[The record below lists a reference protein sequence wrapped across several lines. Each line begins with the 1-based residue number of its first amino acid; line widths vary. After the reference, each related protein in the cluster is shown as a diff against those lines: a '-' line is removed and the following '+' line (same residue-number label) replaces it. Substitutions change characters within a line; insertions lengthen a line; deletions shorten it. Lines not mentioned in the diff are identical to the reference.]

1 MPIYVS
7 GSGGLTIYGSSS
19 VSSSLPGGLPASRNF
34 VRSLSSSTYVSAST
48 FWGNGAS
55 LSGISAG
62 EWDGTTT
69 NPMSGSSTLEV
80 VGKAYFGHN
89 VYITGGIQAEALV
102 NAAGGIQSTTYSG
115 SSTLQAVG
123 NAIIG
128 GNLSVSGNIETAAT
142 GDVTANRGIF
152 SNALTL
158 NNGTAAL
165 PIVTATAA
173 ISGATSV
180 TAGTFIGGNLN
191 RHFINELS
199 MSHVSVTTVGIGTG
213 SCTDSTNSVYME
225 HTASQFSIAITTSG
239 INGLDAGSEATS
251 KWYAVFLVS
260 GSSGVGG
267 LLSLSDSAPTMP
279 SGFTYKRRLG
289 WVYNH
294 SDDDLQNFVQ
304 GGTGRERECYWGE
317 TAANYLNV
325 LTNGDAAVRTAV
337 DCSALIPPTAHGY
350 TVRMYHGDE
359 SDQYRDQSYATP
371 LALSGSGPNW
381 IAIRGGKYGDTTREG
396 PGLMAAPF
404 YFPQHPGDGQI
415 RGFDYI
421 TYYNGE
427 LTADI
432 LGWKETI

>member
-165 PIVTATAA
+165 PTVTATAA

-180 TAGTFIGGNLN
+180 TAGTFVGGNLN
-191 RHFINELS
+191 RHFINELT
-199 MSHVSVTTVGIGTG
+199 MSRPSVSTVKLHPGQ
-213 SCTDSTNSVYME
+213 CTDSTNTVYMNL
-225 HTASQFSIAITTSG
+225 TASVTLNIATTGIDALDTGAEASNTWYAAYVVSGTSG
-239 INGLDAGSEATS
+239 M
-251 KWYAVFLVS
+251 
-260 GSSGVGG
+260 GG
-267 LLSLSDSAPTMP
+267 LLSTSETSPTMP
-279 SGFTYKRRLG
+279 AGYTYKRRVG
-289 WVYNH
+289 WARNDSS
-294 SDDDLQNFVQ
+294 SDLLDFRQT
-304 GGTGRERECYWGE
+304 GYGRERACYWFE
-317 TAANYLNV
+317 VYTVTAV
-325 LTNGDAAVRTAV
+325 VTNGASSGFRTAV
-337 DCSALIPPTAHGY
+337 DCSALVPPSANGY
-350 TVRMYHGDE
+350 HATFNPGDT
-359 SDQYRDQSYATP
+359 SDQYRDTTQICP
-371 LALSGSGPNW
+371 LAVSGTFNYLNFRGTKSDATAGGSALERAYSEFPV
-381 IAIRGGKYGDTTREG
+381 IR
-396 PGLMAAPF
+396 
-404 YFPQHPGDGQI
+404 GDGQTI
-415 RGFDYI
+415 GFNYI
-421 TYYNGE
+421 TYYNGN
-427 LTADI
+427 LTANVV
-432 LGWKETI
+432 GWK